1 MCNKKNCKCNKALR
15 APNKAKYAESIN
27 NYTSLRESIKH
38 KDIPRES
45 LNKKPKKTGFI
56 IA

>member
-1 MCNKKNCKCNKALR
+1 MCHKKNCQCNKALR
-15 APNKAKYAESIN
+15 APTKATYAESIN
-27 NYTSLRESIKH
+27 NYTSLREAIKH
-38 KDIPRES
+38 RYIPRES

>member
-1 MCNKKNCKCNKALR
+1 MCKKKNCKCNKALR

-38 KDIPRES
+38 RYIPRES